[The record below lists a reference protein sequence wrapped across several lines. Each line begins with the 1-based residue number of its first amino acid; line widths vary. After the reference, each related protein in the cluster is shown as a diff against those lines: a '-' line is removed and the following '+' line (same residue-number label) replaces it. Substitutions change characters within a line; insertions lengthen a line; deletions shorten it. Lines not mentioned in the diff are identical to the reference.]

1 MSGRVKKG
9 RLVGYRRRIGRRREE
24 GWAAAGSNYKDIH
37 YNTKINNRWGWRT
50 YSFCGQ
56 AWRKLHLHI
65 IRGAVEVIWVHIAR
79 APGLGYLDHRVCHCS
94 SCVFC
99 SSFIISFFFLQTC
112 FPVIIVALWNAELNQ
127 CKDCRYR
134 SFMFRG
140 VHKSAA
146 APQLHPPFLENVVIL
161 RYSREILKLL
171 LL

>member
-1 MSGRVKKG
+1 MVGLKKG
-9 RLVGYRRRIGRRREE
+9 RLGRRREE

-112 FPVIIVALWNAELNQ
+112 FPVIIVAYSSMQSWIQ
-127 CKDCRYR
+127 CKNCRYAVPPIR
-134 SFMFRG
+134 SGLCSGYGLFWPNWSGFG
-140 VHKSAA
+140 PDFSK
-146 APQLHPPFLENVVIL
+146 N
-161 RYSREILKLL
+161 
-171 LL
+171 